1 MLWAGVLQWQPLSP
15 EEHQMAVT
23 LHNVSALMSTSTN
36 THRPPDK
43 MYQSP
48 AAPFCLAL
56 KSFVGHRAALSE
68 ATITPKIA
76 IQDFGQE
83 RLWLKLW
90 KNALK
95 NDPLWELVYLLI
107 TMHLCIPVPT
117 PFTGGFSCHQHS
129 VSFVRW
135 RSKLSKLDTQPTSKN
150 HGNRIFGCLTSI
162 SSMNNVR

>member
-83 RLWLKLW
+83 RLWRKLW

-95 NDPLWELVYLLI
+95 NDPPWELMYLLI
-107 TMHLCIPVPT
+107 MHLCIPVPT
-117 PFTGGFSCHQHS
+117 SFPDKFSCHQHS
-129 VSFVRW
+129 LVRW
-135 RSKLSKLDTQPTSKN
+135 GSNLSNLSKLDTQPTPKSPEN
-150 HGNRIFGCLTSI
+150 
-162 SSMNNVR
+162 

>member
-1 MLWAGVLQWQPLSP
+1 MDAVGRRLTMATAIPRRAPDGCYTPQCLSTDVP
-15 EEHQMAVT
+15 
-23 LHNVSALMSTSTN
+23 TSTN
-36 THRPPDK
+36 THHPPDK

-83 RLWLKLW
+83 RLWRKLW

-95 NDPLWELVYLLI
+95 NDPPWELMYLLI
-107 TMHLCIPVPT
+107 MHLCISVPI
-117 PFTGGFSCHQHS
+117 
-129 VSFVRW
+129 SFPRPQQVI
-135 RSKLSKLDTQPTSKN
+135 PN
-150 HGNRIFGCLTSI
+150 H
-162 SSMNNVR
+162 